1 MNLSHHAEEW
11 AKEIGVAAA
20 ILTYNGL
27 NNDYVKAYVN
37 KEISMT
43 GEPTHQL
50 LTVARQ
56 AYATATAKL
65 SKAKPGR
72 LACKSPQGGFAFFE
86 PSNIDKV
93 AAAQWLKNHLPAA
106 PVKAPYCTAAF
117 YAA

>member
-20 ILTYNGL
+20 LLKYNGL
-27 NNDYVKAYVN
+27 NDDYVKAYVN
-37 KEISMT
+37 KEIPVP
-43 GEPTHQL
+43 GESTQQL

-72 LACKSPQGGFAFFE
+72 LACNSPQGGFAFFE
-86 PSNIDKV
+86 PRNIDKV
-93 AAAQWLKNHLPAA
+93 AAAQWLKNHLTAA
-106 PVKAPYCTAAF
+106 PAKAPYCTAAF